1 MPRRTRTGGSS
12 GKANERT
19 RRTRT
24 RGGRNGINRTL
35 SGKGKA
41 NRWGTATMLGR
52 RRLKRGRKKGRIN

>member
-24 RGGRNGINRTL
+24 RGGRNGINRTK
-35 SGKGKA
+35 SGKGKE

-52 RRLKRGRKKGRIN
+52 